1 MATNQLLVII
11 MALLFNVD
19 FIAAQ
24 SPQQEAIKTDP
35 HLAPGRMVAQGRN
48 VTPVGNERLLTYR
61 LEEVDLQN
69 PLDLEFR
76 GTRHHLEKVLRLT
89 ITSESIGGGHT
100 IWIDDAAL
108 PQVFGLGKHAIGVFT
123 YDRSILRD
131 GAEISVFDGK
141 CTVTLPERLRL
152 PQEFDANVEGN
163 DEKGNRIIGITTG
176 VRVIGSQLQP
186 VIQIEMKTSR
196 AFQVRNAALQL
207 QIGRKFFMYELGG
220 ESTGH
225 TLTLSL
231 SPELF
236 AQLKD
241 GSDVVAF
248 YNIPDRTGAGG
259 RDVWYFGRLNKNML
273 VK

>member
-108 PQVFGLGKHAIGVFT
+108 PQVFGLGKHAIGVFI

>member
-11 MALLFNVD
+11 LALLVNVNC
-19 FIAAQ
+19 IAAQ
-24 SPQQEAIKTDP
+24 STQQEAIKTDP
-35 HLAPGRMVAQGRN
+35 HLAPGRLLAQGQN
-48 VTPVGNERLLTYR
+48 ITPVGTERLLSYR

-89 ITSESIGGGHT
+89 ITSESIGGAHT

-108 PQVFGLGKHAIGVFT
+108 PQVFGLGKHAIGVFI

-152 PQEFDANVEGN
+152 PKEFDANVEGN
-163 DEKGNRIIGITTG
+163 EEKGNRIIGITSG
-176 VRVIGSQLQP
+176 VRIIGSQRQP

-196 AFQVRNAALQL
+196 AFQVRNAVLQL
-207 QIGRKFFMYELGG
+207 QIGRQFFAPSGG
-220 ESTGH
+220 DWTGH

-231 SPELF
+231 SPEAF

-241 GSDVVAF
+241 GSEVVAF
-248 YNIPDRTGAGG
+248 YNIPDRSGAGG
-259 RDVWYFGRLNKNML
+259 RDTWYFGRLNKNML
-273 VK
+273 DR